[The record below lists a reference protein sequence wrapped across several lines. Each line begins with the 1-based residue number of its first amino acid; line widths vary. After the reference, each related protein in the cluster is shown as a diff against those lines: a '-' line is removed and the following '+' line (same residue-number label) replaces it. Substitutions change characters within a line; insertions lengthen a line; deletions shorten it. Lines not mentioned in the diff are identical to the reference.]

1 MSNQDN
7 NHGWVHYW
15 LEWRALTRPDSIW
28 LLHQTLQSMLHL
40 VLNMRKYLPPHLQR
54 LVPLNHDKCIGVDM
68 SQEFKLFKCS
78 FNRSFPNLTPRDEG
92 MACIIGEGWAKDWR
106 KGRRSN
112 GESNPFSTDMLR
124 GETTLRTFWDFFQ
137 WEVLVEIPPN
147 LDIVISHIPYFWKI

>member
-1 MSNQDN
+1 MLLYPVEEHYAVGTEFKPHWCLSRKHISRLSCEWVPMSNQDN

-106 KGRRSN
+106 KGRRSS
-112 GESNPFSTDMLR
+112 GESNPSQL
-124 GETTLRTFWDFFQ
+124 
-137 WEVLVEIPPN
+137 IC
-147 LDIVISHIPYFWKI
+147 